1 MTIKTVGTPPPEA
14 EQLRADIEKQLPD
27 IIDSLSEVLQ
37 KKFGFEDLRVGGFT
51 IVPASSEGNISC
63 DEDGCAVD

>member
-27 IIDSLSEVLQ
+27 IIDSFSEVLQ

-51 IVPASSEGNISC
+51 IVPASSESNISC
-63 DEDGCAVD
+63 DEDSCAVD